1 MILFIFI
8 LSKQPYR
15 KKGVLFDLLHERKKI
30 KSSICLIFEQKFEQ
44 RSLSNYC
51 QQKQNVIIYLNQILL
66 NFSSPNKVYLMDSNK
81 ETSYLGVE
89 A

>member
-15 KKGVLFDLLHERKKI
+15 KKEVLFDLLHERKKI
-30 KSSICLIFEQKFEQ
+30 KSSICLILEQKFEQ